1 LIQYSGGVVKP
12 LKKIYGDFLAFG
24 KVVSAALLLCGF
36 VVLGLMTGKKLEAA
50 GKPGWV
56 VPVLILVGGAVGA
69 WQAWAFLRQSW
80 KKR

>member
-1 LIQYSGGVVKP
+1 VKP
-12 LKKIYGDFLAFG
+12 LKKIKIYGDFLAFG

-36 VVLGLMTGKKLEAA
+36 VVLGLVTGKKLEAA

-56 VPVLILVGGAVGA
+56 VPVLILLGGALGA